1 MSLWNITYSYNHN
14 TEVLSYQK
22 ETAPT
27 MEQAVTELLKYARKQ
42 YPVKRPSTDAQEE
55 RTEAVQLAECF
66 GITITGITRASPS
79 FVPAEKLEV

>member
-14 TEVLSYQK
+14 TEVLTINSDQ
-22 ETAPT
+22 PPS
-27 MEQAVTELLKYARKQ
+27 MEQAVAALLGYARKH

-66 GITITGITRASPS
+66 GITVTGITKASQLIVEPDIEE
-79 FVPAEKLEV
+79 A